1 MKYRWEIRTG
11 DGWYAGTDAAVFLSL
26 SGDKASMKEMQL
38 SDPDSV
44 NDWEKGDVN
53 HGGFET
59 ADLGNINT
67 GTLRHDGGGAG
78 PDWEVD
84 YCKVTND
91 EDGRVWLAG
100 VNAELKGN
108 QPKRLV
114 FQLTDRGNYD
124 QMEAQKKAA
133 AAQKAQDAA
142 AAEQAA
148 ADAEE
153 DRQAAEEEKQFQKD
167 LLAQKKQLQRELQRA
182 KMEAEL
188 AKLRGQLP
196 GGGGSTPAGGTT
208 TGMRTVELYGVVN
221 GSTVPLTQAVRVG
234 SGSVQLVPGARV
246 MRGDGP
252 GDGFGLGGTPGRWSN
267 WYSESPSNH
276 GLPPNIGVIGS
287 DGSRGYVLNS
297 QFLQLLFGSGW
308 MAAIS

>member
-11 DGWYAGTDAAVFLSL
+11 DGWYAGTDAGVFLSL

-38 SDPDSV
+38 SDPDTN

-59 ADLGNINT
+59 ADLGNLTT
-67 GTLRHDGGGAG
+67 GTLRQDGGGAG

-84 YCKVTND
+84 YCRVTND
-91 EDGRVWLAG
+91 EDGRSWLAG
-100 VNAELKGN
+100 VNSELKGN

-114 FQLTDRGNYD
+114 FSLTDRGNYD
-124 QMEAQKKAA
+124 QMQAQKKAEA
-133 AAQKAQDAA
+133 DKRALDAA
-142 AAEQAA
+142 DAQAA
-148 ADAEE
+148 SEEAEE
-153 DRQAAEEEKQFQKD
+153 DRLAAEEDKKFQKE
-167 LLAQKKQLQRELQRA
+167 LQNQKKQLQRELQRA

-188 AKLRGQLP
+188 AKLRGQIP
-196 GGGGSTPAGGTT
+196 GASTPATGGTT
-208 TGMRTVELYGVVN
+208 TAMRTVELYGMLN
-221 GSTVPLTQAVRVG
+221 GATVPLTQAVRVG
-234 SGSVQLVPGARV
+234 SGSVSIVPGARV

-252 GDGFGLGGTPGRWSN
+252 GDGFGLGGTPGRWSSF
-267 WYSESPSNH
+267 YSESPSNH

-297 QFLQLLFGSGW
+297 QFLQLLFGGGW
-308 MAAIS
+308 MSAIS